1 MTELI
6 KVTTNQNNEQV
17 VSARNLYQEL
27 GIKKRFSE
35 WWSTN
40 SKGFVD
46 GVDYTPYLE
55 VHPQNKQE
63 IQNYAMI
70 LDMAK
75 HLAIQTQSARGFE
88 VRTYFIEVE
97 KQYKNQLDTS
107 SLSPELQFMNSVVN
121 QLANQELAT
130 KQLESKVDGITEIVG
145 VSSTNWREDS
155 NKLVNKIVRVHGGSP
170 DSHREVR
177 AMIFEEVDKRGGVSL
192 QTRLTNK
199 RRRMA
204 DEGVSKSR
212 RDRLTKIDVIADDK
226 KLIEIYVAVVKEY
239 AIKYGV
245 WK

>member
-1 MTELI
+1 MTELERTITSNEVAEMVQRDHKEVLRDIRNII
-6 KVTTNQNNEQV
+6 KQ
-17 VSARNLYQEL
+17 L
-27 GIKKRFSE
+27 GE
-35 WWSTN
+35 
-40 SKGFVD
+40 SKIA
-46 GVDYTPYLE
+46 L
-55 VHPQNKQE
+55 
-63 IQNYAMI
+63 
-70 LDMAK
+70 
-75 HLAIQTQSARGFE
+75 S
-88 VRTYFIEVE
+88 YFIESTYINSQNKELPNFLLSKKGCELYSTRMTGE
-97 KQYKNQLDTS
+97 KGTQFAVAYIERFNDMEVHIKRELDTT
-107 SLSPELQFMNSVVN
+107 SLSPELQMFNGLFQS
-121 QLANQELAT
+121 LANQELAT
-130 KQLESKVDGITEIVG
+130 KQLETKVDGITEIVG